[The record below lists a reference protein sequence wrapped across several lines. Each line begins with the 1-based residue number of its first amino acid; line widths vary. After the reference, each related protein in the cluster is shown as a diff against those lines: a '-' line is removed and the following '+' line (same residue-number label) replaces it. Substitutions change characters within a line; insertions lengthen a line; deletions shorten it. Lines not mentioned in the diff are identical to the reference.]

1 MKGILT
7 TKEFKKKLSTNRGDS
22 YIYTCKIGEHEGDI
36 FTEDEPGA
44 ALVIGKEYEYQ
55 YTPNSDPK
63 FKGSIKIINGKAF
76 AGGSGG
82 SVAAAQIAADV
93 ELKKA
98 ALTATVELIKNGK
111 VDIKGIKESVNK
123 IYILLKEL
131 KIEL

>member
-7 TKEFKKKLSTNRGDS
+7 AKNYKKKLTTSRGDS

-36 FTEDEPGA
+36 FTEDEPGS

-55 YTPNSDPK
+55 YTPNADPNY
-63 FKGSIKIINGKAF
+63 KGSIKIINGKAF

-98 ALTATVELIKNGK
+98 ALNATVELIKNGN
-111 VDIKGIKESVNK
+111 IELKGIKESVNK

-131 KIEL
+131 KTEL